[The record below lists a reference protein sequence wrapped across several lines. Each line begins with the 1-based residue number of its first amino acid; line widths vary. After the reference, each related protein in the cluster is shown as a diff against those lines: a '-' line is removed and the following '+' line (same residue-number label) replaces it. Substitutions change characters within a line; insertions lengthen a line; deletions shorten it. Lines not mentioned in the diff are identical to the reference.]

1 MSDSIHSSI
10 LIVQN
15 DSAFGHRLA
24 QHLYKDRQTIFG
36 PVGKVATAYKMLVSD
51 APELAVI
58 DASIC
63 EKQIERL
70 SDTLVLMNIPHLINN
85 GQSVNL
91 KRVKIQKGKADI
103 SNLTC
108 KVPIEQ
114 SIAHALWDMHLEH
127 VLYHFLDDGVVKEK
141 VQDLN

>member
-1 MSDSIHSSI
+1 MTDSIHSSI

-15 DSAFGHRLA
+15 DSAFGHRIA
-24 QHLYKDRQTIFG
+24 QHLYKDRQVIFG
-36 PVGKVATAYKMLVSD
+36 PVGKVQTAYKMLVSD
-51 APELAVI
+51 PPELAII

-85 GQSVNL
+85 GQSL
-91 KRVKIQKGKADI
+91 KLRRVKIHKGEALI
-103 SNLTC
+103 SNLIC
-108 KVPIEQ
+108 KVPLEQ

-127 VLYHFLDDGVVKEK
+127 VLYHWLDDDAAKEK
-141 VQDLN
+141 EQT

>member
-1 MSDSIHSSI
+1 MTDSIHSRI

-36 PVGKVATAYKMLVSD
+36 PVGKVPTAYKLLVSD
-51 APELAVI
+51 PPELAII

-63 EKQIERL
+63 ENKIQRL
-70 SDTLVLMNIPHLINN
+70 SDTLVLMNIPHLINY
-85 GQSVNL
+85 GQSL
-91 KRVKIQKGKADI
+91 KLKKVKINRGEAEI
-103 SNLTC
+103 SELIGNAPL
-108 KVPIEQ
+108 EQ

-127 VLYHFLDDGVVKEK
+127 VLYHWLDNSLTEEAM
-141 VQDLN
+141 